1 MSKILET
8 KNIYKEFGQ
17 ENKTVV
23 LKGIDMEVEKGEY
36 VVIMGQSGSGK
47 STLLYNIS
55 GMDRVTSGEVIFDG
69 ENIVAFGDEKMSRL
83 RLQKMGFI
91 FQHSYLL
98 KNMSLR
104 DNVLLPAFK
113 AKKYARKEVV
123 EKGNLLMKNLH
134 IDRVADHTMNQVSGG
149 QIQRTAICRALINE
163 PSILYADEP
172 TGALNAS
179 TTGEVMDILNAINQS
194 GTTIVLVTH
203 DARVAARGDRII
215 YLRDGEIV
223 SQLTLG
229 KYRSQEETKREEKT
243 NQWLRKQGF

>member
-69 ENIVAFGDEKMSRL
+69 ENIAAFGDEKMSRL

-91 FQHSYLL
+91 FQHS
-98 KNMSLR
+98 
-104 DNVLLPAFK
+104 
-113 AKKYARKEVV
+113 
-123 EKGNLLMKNLH
+123 
-134 IDRVADHTMNQVSGG
+134 
-149 QIQRTAICRALINE
+149 
-163 PSILYADEP
+163 
-172 TGALNAS
+172 
-179 TTGEVMDILNAINQS
+179 
-194 GTTIVLVTH
+194 
-203 DARVAARGDRII
+203 
-215 YLRDGEIV
+215 
-223 SQLTLG
+223 
-229 KYRSQEETKREEKT
+229 
-243 NQWLRKQGF
+243 

>member
-1 MSKILET
+1 MRNILET
-8 KNIYKEFGQ
+8 RNVCKEFGQ

-23 LKGIDMEVEKGEY
+23 LKEINMDVEEGEY

-55 GMDRVTSGEVIFDG
+55 GMDKATSGEIIFDG
-69 ENIVAFGDEKMSRL
+69 ENISEFDDEKMSQL

-104 DNVLLPAFK
+104 DNVMLPAFK
-113 AKKYARKEVV
+113 AKKYSKKEVL
-123 EKGNLLMKNLH
+123 EKGNSLMESLH
-134 IDRVADHTMNQVSGG
+134 IEGVADHAINQVSGG

-163 PSILYADEP
+163 PRILYGDEP

-179 TTGEVMDILNAINQS
+179 TTREVMDILNTINKK

-203 DARVAARGDRII
+203 DAKVAARGDRVI
-215 YLRDGEIV
+215 YLQDGEIV
-223 SQLTLG
+223 SNLILG
-229 KYRSQEETKREEKT
+229 KYKQQEEQNREEKT
-243 NQWLRKQGF
+243 NQWLREQGF

>member
-1 MSKILET
+1 MSKILEA

-23 LKGIDMEVEKGEY
+23 LKGINIEVEEGEY

-55 GMDRVTSGEVIFDG
+55 GMDKTTSGEIIFDG
-69 ENIVAFGDEKMSRL
+69 EKISEFDDKKMSQL

-104 DNVLLPAFK
+104 DNVMFPAFK
-113 AKKYARKEVV
+113 AKKYSKKEILK
-123 EKGNLLMKNLH
+123 KGNLLMESLH
-134 IDRVADHTMNQVSGG
+134 IDNVADHAINQVSGG

-163 PSILYADEP
+163 PRILYGDEP

-179 TTGEVMDILNAINQS
+179 TTREVTDILNTINKK
-194 GTTIVLVTH
+194 GTTIVLATH
-203 DARVAARGDRII
+203 DAKVAARADRII
-215 YLRDGEIV
+215 YLQDGKIV
-223 SQLTLG
+223 SILTLG
-229 KYRSQEETKREEKT
+229 KYEQQEEKNREEKT